1 MAKQNVIQEKSY
13 SFALKIIG
21 LYRKLASNQEYILS
35 KQMLRSGTSIG
46 ANVEEALAAQSRP
59 DFHMKMTIAF
69 KEARETH
76 YWLRLLK
83 DSNWM
88 NIDYSAYLK
97 DSDEIIRILNAIT
110 QKTKFAKKQDLVSN
124 S

>member
-1 MAKQNVIQEKSY
+1 MASH
-13 SFALKIIG
+13 
-21 LYRKLASNQEYILS
+21 QEYILS
-35 KQMLRSGTSIG
+35 KQLLRSATSIG

-59 DFHMKMTIAF
+59 DFHLKMTIAF

-88 NIDYSAYLK
+88 EIDYSTYLK

-110 QKTKFAKKQDLVSN
+110 RKTKVAKKQAVV
-124 S
+124 